1 MSERP
6 RTADPVSPTPYARRL
21 VNAPLTST
29 FMSAPMVTDLEK
41 VDAQVALI
49 GVPYDFGTVVPGMRT
64 GSSRSPLAVRNATT
78 YYYTDRG
85 TGEVAVGRYDINDD
99 RMYLKGV
106 TIADCGDVNIVA
118 GADVGE
124 NFGRITEV
132 VRTLVSR
139 GAIVGAIG
147 GDHSVSFPVG
157 RGMEAHGD
165 IDVVHFDA
173 HADFADE
180 LNGSRL
186 SHASNLRRLSEL
198 PFVKSISIVGLRVVT
213 KKDHDDAVAY
223 GCRIVTSRRMNEIG
237 GAAAVDEVVPPAK
250 KIYVSIDTDVLDS
263 SIVPGTMLPEPEGIS
278 YRTLMQALWRV
289 CEKGRV
295 VGFDLVELSSQ
306 DTSGTSARITS
317 WLLTHFLSG
326 ITAAR

>member
-1 MSERP
+1 
-6 RTADPVSPTPYARRL
+6 
-21 VNAPLTST
+21 
-29 FMSAPMVTDLEK
+29 MVTDLEK

-173 HADFADE
+173 HADFRGRAQ
-180 LNGSRL
+180 RL
-186 SHASNLRRLSEL
+186 ALVAREQPAPPLGTPVREEHLHRR
-198 PFVKSISIVGLRVVT
+198 VRVVT

-295 VGFDLVELSSQ
+295 VGFDLVELSSH
-306 DTSGTSARITS
+306 DHARARAHASRPGSSPTSSRASPRRARSRPSRKSGPAGTVSRPRSWACHRSA
-317 WLLTHFLSG
+317 
-326 ITAAR
+326 A

>member
-1 MSERP
+1 VS
-6 RTADPVSPTPYARRL
+6 RTSGATPYARRL

-29 FMSAPMVTDLEK
+29 LMSAPAVTDIET

-64 GSSRSPLAVRNATT
+64 GSSRGPLAVRNATT

-85 TGEVAVGRYDINDD
+85 TGEAAVGRYDVQDD
-99 RMYLKGV
+99 RTYLKGV

-124 NFGRITEV
+124 NFGRITDA

-139 GAIVGAIG
+139 GAVVGAIG
-147 GDHSVSFPVG
+147 GDHSISFPVG
-157 RGMEAHGD
+157 RGMEAHGE

-180 LNGSRL
+180 LNGSRF

-198 PFVKSISIVGLRVVT
+198 PFVKHISIVGLRVVT
-213 KKDHDDAVAY
+213 KRDHDDALAY
-223 GCRIVTSRRMNEIG
+223 GCRIATSRRMNEIG
-237 GAAAVDEVVPPAK
+237 GAAAVDEVVSPAK
-250 KIYVSIDTDVLDS
+250 NIYVSIDTDVLDA
-263 SIVPGTMLPEPEGIS
+263 SIVPGTMLPEPDGIS

-289 CEKGRV
+289 AAKGRV
-295 VGFDLVELSSQ
+295 VGFDLVELSSH
-306 DTSGTSARITS
+306 DASGASARTTS
-317 WLLTHFLSG
+317 WILTHFLSA
-326 ITAAR
+326 IIAAR